1 MSGADASDG
10 TRRAPWL
17 SEGSLPREG
26 EATPLPK
33 PGTAPHAPT
42 KRRLVP
48 TLLTP
53 QTLPSKSSVAGGSSE
68 APAHAGEEAVRE
80 DGIEDAMRDDMD
92 DENLDS
98 DESHAPE
105 ALGDDERQAL
115 VDELV
120 TAELELQKLACIL
133 DGGGHADRRLGD
145 DAHDVHP
152 ARLAAERELLAS
164 LREQEGCE
172 EEARAEAALSEDSPQ
187 EAEGASLLEGASQ
200 PEVASPQPEVPG
212 TEESAST
219 CFAEAMAESKCAY
232 ESALQDAYD
241 EHLERIANL
250 QEELEAS
257 GVSVVSL
264 QALMRAR
271 EAELLP
277 THSAE
282 EIETP
287 SLEAQPLEAQSAD
300 GTVRRRPAATE
311 VDRKAPGE
319 ASSAQRVCVKCA
331 RPGARP
337 WTPRPTEMSQLSSPV
352 LDEKSDELPPPP
364 LPPRLLC
371 YVCSAEEEL
380 ESERPLSSKHGRVCE
395 RGATGFTGW
404 TEGMQRTSDAGALKA
419 MYRFSSNTHFP
430 QRTHPAPRSCHM
442 SAKCIVC
449 VCV

>member
-1 MSGADASDG
+1 
-10 TRRAPWL
+10 
-17 SEGSLPREG
+17 
-26 EATPLPK
+26 
-33 PGTAPHAPT
+33 
-42 KRRLVP
+42 
-48 TLLTP
+48 
-53 QTLPSKSSVAGGSSE
+53 
-68 APAHAGEEAVRE
+68 
-80 DGIEDAMRDDMD
+80 MRDDMD

-287 SLEAQPLEAQSAD
+287 SLEAQPLEAQSLEAQSRD
-300 GTVRRRPAATE
+300 AQSLE
-311 VDRKAPGE
+311 VLTLEAQPQTHEAMSLDAQSLDALSPMSSKAQ
-319 ASSAQRVCVKCA
+319 SLDVQSCSAQSLEA
-331 RPGARP
+331 QSLEAQSL
-337 WTPRPTEMSQLSSPV
+337 EAQSPEV
-352 LDEKSDELPPPP
+352 
-364 LPPRLLC
+364 
-371 YVCSAEEEL
+371 
-380 ESERPLSSKHGRVCE
+380 
-395 RGATGFTGW
+395 
-404 TEGMQRTSDAGALKA
+404 
-419 MYRFSSNTHFP
+419 
-430 QRTHPAPRSCHM
+430 
-442 SAKCIVC
+442 
-449 VCV
+449 

>member
-1 MSGADASDG
+1 
-10 TRRAPWL
+10 
-17 SEGSLPREG
+17 
-26 EATPLPK
+26 
-33 PGTAPHAPT
+33 
-42 KRRLVP
+42 
-48 TLLTP
+48 
-53 QTLPSKSSVAGGSSE
+53 
-68 APAHAGEEAVRE
+68 
-80 DGIEDAMRDDMD
+80 
-92 DENLDS
+92 
-98 DESHAPE
+98 
-105 ALGDDERQAL
+105 
-115 VDELV
+115 
-120 TAELELQKLACIL
+120 
-133 DGGGHADRRLGD
+133 
-145 DAHDVHP
+145 
-152 ARLAAERELLAS
+152 
-164 LREQEGCE
+164 
-172 EEARAEAALSEDSPQ
+172 
-187 EAEGASLLEGASQ
+187 
-200 PEVASPQPEVPG
+200 
-212 TEESAST
+212 
-219 CFAEAMAESKCAY
+219 MAESKCAY

-337 WTPRPTEMSQLSSPV
+337 WTPKPTEMSQLSE
-352 LDEKSDELPPPP
+352 LDENRDEPLPPP